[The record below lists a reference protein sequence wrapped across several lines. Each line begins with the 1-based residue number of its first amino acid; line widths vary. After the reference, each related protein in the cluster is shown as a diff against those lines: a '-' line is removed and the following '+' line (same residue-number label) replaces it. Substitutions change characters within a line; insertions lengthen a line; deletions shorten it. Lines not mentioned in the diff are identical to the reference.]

1 LPLPFN
7 GPSGASKAAME
18 AFAAVY
24 RAELKPFGID
34 VAVAAAGNMKTGGP
48 TKTAAA
54 LKRIADSMT
63 PDSSDC
69 TGQLS
74 ACLRTKLNSMQES
87 GLDSAAAARRV
98 IEIAEQIPAPS
109 KAGVGPD
116 AEEILRFV
124 REHSDAEQDAR
135 RLQIVG
141 L

>member
-1 LPLPFN
+1 
-7 GPSGASKAAME
+7 ME

-48 TKTAAA
+48 AKTAAA
-54 LKRIADSMT
+54 LKRIADSIT
-63 PDSSDC
+63 PEQQRLYGPTFGMFAD
-69 TGQLS
+69 
-74 ACLRTKLNSMQES
+74 KLNSMQES

-124 REHSDAEQDAR
+124 REHSDVEQDAR
-135 RLQIVG
+135 RLQVVG